1 MCRYQEGFL
10 LLTKM
15 LKPLIPSDREGNRDT
30 HLQAIQDQLPI
41 SREFDSIHYLC
52 YAAWH
57 FRKNEKTTIRTS

>member
-1 MCRYQEGFL
+1 MCKYQEGFL

-52 YAAWH
+52 YAA
-57 FRKNEKTTIRTS
+57 